1 MKTFSNLSNSLLI
14 FVLVFGWGTFLA
26 SGPAHG
32 SSITD
37 GGDETNAKTIK
48 GIDVSH
54 FSGSVDWKKVKSTGY
69 TFAFAKATEGDD
81 LKDPSFQDHWQE
93 IKKAG
98 LTRGAYHFY
107 VTEDDPKTQADF
119 FIKNVTL
126 QPGDLIP
133 AVDIE
138 SIGRGTTPG
147 VTQRLKKF
155 LEILENHYGLK
166 PIIYTS
172 PKFWNKHLNSHFG
185 TYPLWIAEYG
195 VEEPV
200 APRGWKE
207 WHLWQWKENAAV
219 PGVEKEAD
227 LSIFNHKE
235 KIFSHL
241 LLKGIK

>member
-1 MKTFSNLSNSLLI
+1 M
-14 FVLVFGWGTFLA
+14 
-26 SGPAHG
+26 
-32 SSITD
+32 
-37 GGDETNAKTIK
+37 
-48 GIDVSH
+48 
-54 FSGSVDWKKVKSTGY
+54 
-69 TFAFAKATEGDD
+69 
-81 LKDPSFQDHWQE
+81 
-93 IKKAG
+93 KKAG

-107 VTEDDPKTQADF
+107 VTEDDPKAQADF
-119 FIKNVTL
+119 FIKNVTP

-138 SIGRGTTPG
+138 SIGRGTRPG

-155 LEILENHYGLK
+155 LDILENHYGAK

-195 VEEPV
+195 AKEPIT
-200 APRGWKE
+200 PRGWKE

-219 PGVEKEAD
+219 PGVEKGAD
-227 LSIFNHKE
+227 LSIFNRKE

-241 LLKGIK
+241 LLKRII